1 MDAIL
6 NILSYVGWVLL
17 AIMILVFVHEL
28 GHFLF
33 AKLFKMRVEKFSV
46 GFPPKILGK
55 TVGETEYVLGLTP
68 LGGYVKIAGMVDE
81 SMDTDFVESEP
92 QPHEFRAKPVWQRMV
107 VITAGVIF
115 NMILAA
121 VILIGLKATYGEAF
135 KPPIGSVAV
144 ADSSVAWQMGLRT
157 GDEIVSINGRPA
169 ESLEGLSG
177 IEQLLLADQLEMTV
191 RRDGELIDLTG
202 PRDLM
207 TQLGRNKGVF
217 GMRFDPAV
225 IGYVEPGSP
234 AAGAGLRTGDRIV
247 AYGDSTIRFYT
258 ELPSVVQAL
267 EGRPAT
273 LRYLRPDSLESVVPP
288 TGLALPDSLQPDD
301 GTLYEVSLTAEREG
315 DSYLIGVGDYFQ
327 YREHDLGQ
335 AVVAGLEDTWVQT
348 RLIATSLKRVFTGQD
363 DLRENLGGPVMIA
376 KVTKEAAD
384 RGGADFWYI
393 VALLSITL
401 AIINILPIPALDGG
415 HLVFLIYEGIARRE
429 PSLKLRMVMQQ
440 IGMFILLAFMVFVIF
455 NDILKL

>member
-33 AKLFKMRVEKFSV
+33 AKLFRMRVEKFSV
-46 GFPPKILGK
+46 GFPPKVVGK

-68 LGGYVKIAGMVDE
+68 LGGYVKITGMVDE
-81 SMDTDFVESEP
+81 SMDTDFADSEP
-92 QPHEFRAKPVWQRMV
+92 EPYEFRAKPVWQRMV
-107 VITAGVIF
+107 VITAGVVF

-121 VILIGLKATYGEAF
+121 IVFIGLKATYGEAF
-135 KPPIGSVAV
+135 TPPVGSVSV

-169 ESLEGLSG
+169 GSLDGLSG
-177 IEQLLLADQLEMTV
+177 IEQLLLVDQLEMTV
-191 RRDGELIDLTG
+191 RREGETIELTG

-207 TQLGRNKGVF
+207 TQLNRTQGIF
-217 GMRFDPAV
+217 GMRFDPTV
-225 IGYVEPGSP
+225 IGVVNPGSP
-234 AAGAGLRTGDRIV
+234 AAGAGLRSGDRIV
-247 AYGDSTIRFYT
+247 AYGDSTIQFWGD
-258 ELPSVVQAL
+258 LPGVVQAL
-267 EGRPAT
+267 GGSAAT
-273 LRYLRPDSLESVVPP
+273 LRYLRPDSLASVVPP
-288 TGLALPDSLQPDD
+288 TGLALPDSLQPAE
-301 GTLYEVSLTAEREG
+301 GTLYEVLIAAEEDG
-315 DSYLIGVGDYFQ
+315 GSYVIGVLPHVL
-327 YREHDLGQ
+327 YREHNFGS
-335 AVVAGLEDTWVQT
+335 AVVAGLNDTWLQT

-376 KVTKEAAD
+376 KITKEAAD
-384 RGGADFWYI
+384 QGAPFFWNI
-393 VALLSITL
+393 VAMLSITL

>member
-33 AKLFKMRVEKFSV
+33 AKLFRMRVDKFSI
-46 GFPPKILGK
+46 GFPPRVLGK
-55 TVGETEYVLGLTP
+55 KIGETEYVLGLTP

-81 SMDTDFVESEP
+81 SMDTDFVDTDPE
-92 QPHEFRAKPVWQRMV
+92 PHEFRAKPVWQRMV

-121 VILIGLKATYGEAF
+121 VVFIGLKATYGEAF
-135 KPPIGSVAV
+135 TPPVGPVIV

-157 GDEIVSINGRPA
+157 GDEIVSINDRAA
-169 ESLEGLSG
+169 ETLDGLSG
-177 IEQLLLADQLEMTV
+177 IEQLLLKDRLRMTV
-191 RRDGELIDLTG
+191 RRDSELVDLVG
-202 PRDLM
+202 PSDLM
-207 TQLGRNKGVF
+207 TRLSRSQGAF
-217 GMRFDPAV
+217 GMRFDPSVVGTVA
-225 IGYVEPGSP
+225 PGSP
-234 AAGAGLRTGDRIV
+234 AAGAGLLPGDRIV
-247 AYGDSTIRFYT
+247 AYGDSTVRNWSD
-258 ELPSVVQAL
+258 LPPIVQAL
-267 EGRPAT
+267 DGQAAA
-273 LRYLRPDSLESVVPP
+273 LRYVRPDSLVSVVPP
-288 TGLALPDSLQPDD
+288 SGLALPDSLQPDE
-301 GTLYEVSLTAEREG
+301 GTLYEVQLAAEKDGGR
-315 DSYLIGVGDYFQ
+315 YLIGVGEYVLF
-327 YREHDLGQ
+327 RRHDFGS
-335 AVVAGLEDTWVQT
+335 AVVAGLDDTWLQT

-363 DLRENLGGPVMIA
+363 DFRENLGGPVMIA
-376 KVTKEAAD
+376 KITKEAAD
-384 RGGADFWYI
+384 QGAPFFWQI
-393 VALLSITL
+393 VAMLSITL

-440 IGMFILLAFMVFVIF
+440 IGMFLLLAFMVFVIF